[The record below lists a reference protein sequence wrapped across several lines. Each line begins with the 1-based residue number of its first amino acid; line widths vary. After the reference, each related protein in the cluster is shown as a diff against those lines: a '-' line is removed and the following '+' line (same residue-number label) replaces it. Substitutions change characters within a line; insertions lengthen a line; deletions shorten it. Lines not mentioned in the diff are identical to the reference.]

1 MTFSTPIDRG
11 ICLLEESKHEQHP
24 AQGIPSNRLSSC
36 CPFQGELWGLN
47 VSSTV
52 GCHRGQAEP
61 AAVSNRMLTVDPSQV
76 VTERA
81 GPNQTLYLLPCF
93 PAPKPLEPT
102 NKLALFSAPAL

>member
-11 ICLLEESKHEQHP
+11 NCLLEESKHEQHP

-36 CPFQGELWGLN
+36 YPFQGELWGLN

-61 AAVSNRMLTVDPSQV
+61 AATSKRMLTVDP
-76 VTERA
+76 
-81 GPNQTLYLLPCF
+81 F
-93 PAPKPLEPT
+93 PGGNRKGRPKPNPLSPPMLPSP
-102 NKLALFSAPAL
+102 KAPGAHK